1 MKNNYTVR
9 YLPGKQNILTDYLSC
24 NPGWSSSQSMVQNAY
39 RIVSPVK
46 AIIRTVKTKVYR
58 RQLKDLLLQEIKDVA
73 LADENYQLVLS
84 HVKDKTLFMVLR
96 MMPQDNPIQS
106 YLAVFKI
113 LGILNDSICSPMTLN
128 T

>member
-1 MKNNYTVR
+1 
-9 YLPGKQNILTDYLSC
+9 
-24 NPGWSSSQSMVQNAY
+24 MVQNAY

-58 RQLKDLLLQEIKDVA
+58 RQLKDLLLQEIKNVA

-84 HVKDKTLFMVLR
+84 HVKDKKLFMVLR
-96 MMPQDNPIQS
+96 MVPQDNLIQS

-113 LGILNDSICSPMTLN
+113 LGTLNDSICSAMTLN